1 MSPDPSASRRSV
13 VITGLGVVSP
23 LGLGIETFWNGLLQ
37 GQSGVRRIQQYDP
50 TGLPLVIGG
59 EVPDFDP
66 KQHVKPRK
74 SLKVMSREIQFAFTA
89 AEMALQHAGLQVGQ
103 FPPERL
109 GVVFGADM
117 IYGELSEVQE
127 AVLASFDPE
136 AREYNLRGWAENGMS
151 KIFPLWM
158 LKYLPNMPACHV
170 AIANDAR
177 ASCNSIILGEVGA
190 LVALSEGMRS
200 IERGDADIMIVGGV
214 GHQINPSSITFR
226 ANQELVKSPEDPQ
239 NACRPFDAQRI
250 GSVFGEGCGAIV
262 LEAAEHARQ
271 RGAKALARVASYAI
285 RHEPNKQG
293 DPLTGSAMRAVL
305 ASCLTQAGIEPKQ
318 LAHVHAHGLG
328 QIAADALEAQCINSV
343 AGQAP
348 VLAIKGATGNSSA
361 GSGALELAASVM
373 SLQHNLIPPSR
384 NCHRVA
390 ADCPI
395 DVVRHEPRPT
405 QGRYALKLNYANAG
419 QAVAVLIERGE

>member
-1 MSPDPSASRRSV
+1 MSTDPSPSRRSV

-23 LGLGIETFWNGLLQ
+23 LGLGIEPFWNGLLE
-37 GQSGVRRIQQYDP
+37 GRSGVRRLQHYDP
-50 TGLPLVIGG
+50 TGLPMEYGG

-66 KQHVKPRK
+66 KQYVKPRK

-117 IYGELSEVQE
+117 IYGELTEVQE
-127 AVLASFDPE
+127 AVLASYDAE

-177 ASCNSIILGEVGA
+177 ATCNSIILGEVGA

-214 GHQINPSSITFR
+214 GHQINVSSMTFR
-226 ANQELVKSPEDPQ
+226 ANQELARTDDPP

-262 LEAAEHARQ
+262 LESAEHAKK

-285 RHEPNKQG
+285 RHEPKKQA
-293 DPLTGSAMRAVL
+293 DPLTGSAICAVL
-305 ASCLTQAGIEPKQ
+305 ESCLKQSGIEPKQ
-318 LAHVHAHGLG
+318 LAHMHAHGIG
-328 QIAADALEAQCINSV
+328 QIAADALEARCIAATV
-343 AGQAP
+343 GQTP

-361 GSGALELAASVM
+361 GSGALELAASVLA
-373 SLQHNLIPPSR
+373 LQHNLTPPSR

-395 DVVRHEPRPT
+395 DVVRHEPRPS
-405 QGRYALKLNYANAG
+405 QGRYALKLNYSNAG

>member
-1 MSPDPSASRRSV
+1 M

-23 LGLGIETFWNGLLQ
+23 LGLGIEPFWQGLLE
-37 GQSGVRRIQQYDP
+37 GRSGVRRIQHYDVA
-50 TGLPLVIGG
+50 GLPLEFGG

-66 KQHVKPRK
+66 KLYVKPRK

-89 AEMALQHAGLQVGQ
+89 AEMALKDAGLQVGQ

-109 GVVFGADM
+109 GVIFGADM
-117 IYGELSEVQE
+117 IYGELDEVTE
-127 AVLASFDPE
+127 AVLASFDAE
-136 AREYNLRGWAENGMS
+136 ARAYNLRGWAEHGMS

-177 ASCNSIILGEVGA
+177 ATCNSIILGEVGA
-190 LVALSEGMRS
+190 LVALSEAMRS

-214 GHQINPSSITFR
+214 GHQIHPSNLIFR
-226 ANQELVKSPEDPQ
+226 ANQEVAKGVTDPE

-262 LEAAEHARQ
+262 LESAEHAKK
-271 RGAKALARVASYAI
+271 RGAKIQGRVVSYAI
-285 RHEPNKQG
+285 RHEPNKLG
-293 DPLTGSAMRAVL
+293 DRLTGSAIRAVL
-305 ASCLTQAGIEPKQ
+305 ESCLKQGNIEPKQ
-318 LAHVHAHGLG
+318 VAHVHAHGIG
-328 QIAADALEAQCINSV
+328 QIAADALEAHCIAAT
-343 AGQAP
+343 AGQTP

-361 GSGALELAASVM
+361 GSGALELAASVLA
-373 SLQHNLIPPSR
+373 LQHNLIPPSR
-384 NCHRVA
+384 NCDRVG

-395 DVVRHEPRPT
+395 DVVRHEPRPS
-405 QGRYALKLNYANAG
+405 QGRYALKLNYSNLG